1 MVLIDVRCHQ
11 RGSNVGSGRREFGG
25 RWKEAETGGM
35 CTRLPVRRPNC
46 CVPAG
51 TGEFFLARSLSILL
65 FFCLRRSFLEPPPA
79 ATGDLH
85 RQLQGRQKSRFAR
98 REWERGERRADCRQ
112 RDEFFPAYQTSQF
125 TQSGMVMGVKGGPW
139 GGPRFI
145 NTVVSSD
152 RVRTSNASV
161 NIVDLCGERKSFYH
175 PRRRDVFFHPL

>member
-1 MVLIDVRCHQ
+1 MRCHQ

-35 CTRLPVRRPNC
+35 CTRLPVRKPNC

-85 RQLQGRQKSRFAR
+85 QKSRFAR
-98 REWERGERRADCRQ
+98 ESRRGRERRADCRQ

-145 NTVVSSD
+145 NSVSSA
-152 RVRTSNASV
+152 VIELGLAMQV
-161 NIVDLCGERKSFYH
+161 
-175 PRRRDVFFHPL
+175 